1 MLRLVC
7 AWVLVNGLL
16 LAPGWVSGAVVD
28 GTPAAWI
35 SLEAALVV
43 GGMTLLPRRAWSR
56 ALAWA
61 LAAGLVASVL
71 VLLAD
76 LVFRVSLGRT
86 LDLSL
91 DLYLVRAVY
100 DLAIG
105 NTGPLRTVLLFG
117 GIAVAGGLAVF
128 ATGLLLTP
136 AQSPPR
142 PVRRAAASL
151 LGGSLLLALI
161 GLLAPPIGARVV
173 EPVGS
178 MLATQVDHF
187 RVARAERA
195 TFAADLASEPAGLD
209 DIPEPFARLGGRHV
223 VVAFIES
230 YGMAAFDDPQFASV
244 VEPRMEQA
252 AERLNAA
259 GIGIASG
266 QLVSP
271 TMGGQSW
278 YAHGTFISGLWLENQ
293 LRWDLLL
300 ASEHRTLVDDFSAAG
315 YRTAVLM
322 PAITTAWPEAERLR
336 FDDVYTSQNI
346 PYAGPPLYWVTMPDQ
361 YTWAFLG
368 KVLKESAKPLFVEAG
383 MLSSHAPWTPVLP
396 LVDWDALGDGSIFE
410 PFRQNGYPPEET
422 WWDVDV
428 LRDGYAR
435 SLAYSLEAMAGF
447 AEHYLG
453 DSTLLIVLGDHQ
465 AAPWVTGDDA
475 PNVPVHV
482 LARDPALLAPF
493 QQLGFAT
500 GGVPDEASSPHRM
513 DEMRE
518 WLVRAFSG
526 SGAPTAPRLAS
537 PDRPRASGS

>member
-71 VLLAD
+71 ILLAD

-100 DLAIG
+100 DLAVG
-105 NTGPLRTVLLFG
+105 NTGILRTVLLFG
-117 GIAVAGGLAVF
+117 GIAVAGGVAVY
-128 ATGLLLTP
+128 ATGWLLTP
-136 AQSPPR
+136 VGSPQR
-142 PVRRAAASL
+142 PVRRAGAGL
-151 LGGSLLLALI
+151 VGGSLALGLI
-161 GLLAPPIGARVV
+161 GLAAPPVGTRVAA
-173 EPVGS
+173 PVGS
-178 MLATQVDHF
+178 LLAIQASHF
-187 RVARAERA
+187 RATRAERA

-209 DIPEPFARLGGRHV
+209 DVPAPFARLGGRHV

-244 VEPRMEQA
+244 VRPRMEEA
-252 AERLNAA
+252 AERLDRA
-259 GIGIASG
+259 GIGMVTG
-266 QLVSP
+266 ELVSP

-300 ASEHRTLVDDFSAAG
+300 ASEHHTLVDDFRAAG
-315 YRTAVLM
+315 YRTAILM

-336 FDDVYTSQNI
+336 FDAVYTAESI

-368 KVLKESAKPLFVEAG
+368 KMLNDATDPLFVEAG

-396 LVDWDALGDGSIFE
+396 LVDWEALGDGRVFE

-422 WWDVDV
+422 WWDVAV

-435 SLAYSLEAMAGF
+435 SLGYSLEAMAGF
-447 AEHYLG
+447 AERYL
-453 DSTLLIVLGDHQ
+453 DDTTLLIVLGDHQ

-482 LARDPALLAPF
+482 LARDAELLAPF
-493 QQLGFAT
+493 AHLGFRP
-500 GGVPDEASSPHRM
+500 GGVPDEAAAPHRM

-518 WLVRAFSG
+518 WLVRTFSG
-526 SGAPTAPRLAS
+526 SAEGP
-537 PDRPRASGS
+537 